1 MHSERLSA
9 ISNTRSTIAVTQ
21 AKRQDE
27 HAFYRRCIDILRCTA
42 HALNNSPGG
51 LRYRAG
57 SQPWLEGLC
66 GSSRMAARG

>member
-1 MHSERLSA
+1 MHSERQSTV
-9 ISNTRSTIAVTQ
+9 SKTRQVIAATQ
-21 AKRQDE
+21 PKRHDE

-66 GSSRMAARG
+66 GNARVAARS